1 MVKFCLSIPQ
11 AVEFATNF
19 CQLADSLLQDP
30 VLAAE
35 CAYMTT
41 VYGVDFLEFI
51 YEEGRLPQEVCT
63 FFGACP

>member
-1 MVKFCLSIPQ
+1 MIVNSIVIFQ
-11 AVEFATNF
+11 AIEFVDNF

-35 CAYMTT
+35 CSYMAT

-51 YEEGRLPQEVCT
+51 YEEGKLPGEVCN
-63 FFGACP
+63 FFGACK